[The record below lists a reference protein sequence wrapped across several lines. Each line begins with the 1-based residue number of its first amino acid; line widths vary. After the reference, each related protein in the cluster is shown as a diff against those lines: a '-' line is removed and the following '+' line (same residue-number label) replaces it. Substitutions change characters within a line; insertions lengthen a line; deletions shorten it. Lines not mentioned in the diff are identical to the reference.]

1 MADLP
6 AFHGRNDLIGV
17 GEHSAPRK
25 AGGDRFAAVHARDDG
40 ILRVTAQFQR
50 FLDDRGEVPVLPDV
64 RHPGIGDHRGGKD
77 PVGVAG
83 AQRHDTVCGEEDGGG
98 DVLKLRLLVL
108 PGGAEISL
116 EVRIALFQ
124 LRITV
129 GGQEFRVGINVDALA
144 LGLGQKLLG
153 VVKVVAGNDDERP
166 FLDGQRDFCRFRF
179 AKGTGVGMIQQFH
192 GAEAGFSGPL
202 HQEPKL
208 LHG

>member
-1 MADLP
+1 M
-6 AFHGRNDLIGV
+6 
-17 GEHSAPRK
+17 
-25 AGGDRFAAVHARDDG
+25 
-40 ILRVTAQFQR
+40 
-50 FLDDRGEVPVLPDV
+50 
-64 RHPGIGDHRGGKD
+64 
-77 PVGVAG
+77 
-83 AQRHDTVCGEEDGGG
+83 
-98 DVLKLRLLVL
+98 
-108 PGGAEISL
+108 
-116 EVRIALFQ
+116 
-124 LRITV
+124 
-129 GGQEFRVGINVDALA
+129 GINVDALA